1 MTNVSPSGLLEAGDP
16 AYVTRCV
23 DKGMDLPGL
32 REGGK
37 ALCAMLRGVD
47 KAGSYEAY
55 AATKN

>member
-1 MTNVSPSGLLEAGDP
+1 
-16 AYVTRCV
+16 
-23 DKGMDLPGL
+23 MDLPGL